1 MKYTIEQKRFEDF
14 FSNFFLKIYGP
25 MEKDRDNNVY
35 FRDKDGSTKLLGY
48 LSYEP
53 SNKGYYFF
61 RWFAAQHRF
70 DKLRHWFGDQLEE
83 LFLSLLKS
91 SFPEIKIEGMGS
103 LGKIG

>member
-1 MKYTIEQKRFEDF
+1 MKYTIEQKRLYEF

-25 MEKDRDNNVY
+25 LEKDRDNNVY
-35 FRDKDGSTKLLGY
+35 FRDKDGVKLLGY

-53 SNKGYYFF
+53 LHEEYYFF

-70 DKLRHWFGDQLEE
+70 EKLRHRFGDQLED

-91 SFPEIKIEGMGS
+91 SFPEIKIKGMGS